1 MISVCIPTYNGEKY
15 IKAQLDS
22 IIPQLNNDDE
32 IIISDDGSTD
42 RTIKIV
48 ENYKDNRI
56 KIYIHEKCS
65 TFSNYPYYKISKN
78 VENALIHASGD
89 LIFLSDQ
96 DDIWMNNK
104 VETVQ
109 QTIGDNLVLL
119 HDCTIIDGNK
129 NELVPSYYIQNKSKA
144 GLISN
149 LINSSYLG
157 SCMAIKKEILKTAL
171 PFPVIPVPHDI
182 WFGLIA
188 DWKGKMKIS
197 DKKLIM
203 YRRHGNNHSSS
214 SGKSDFS
221 FSFKIIYRINI
232 LIALIS
238 RLILKRRSDII

>member
-22 IIPQLNNDDE
+22 IIPQLSAVDE
-32 IIISDDGSTD
+32 IIVSDDGSTD
-42 RTIKIV
+42 TTIEIV
-48 ENYKDNRI
+48 ESYKDNRI

-65 TFSNYPYYKISKN
+65 TFSKYPYYKISKN
-78 VENALIHASGD
+78 VENALVHATGD

-96 DDIWMNNK
+96 DDIWMKNK

-109 QTIGDNLVLL
+109 QTMGENLVLL
-119 HDCTIIDGNK
+119 HDCIIIDENK
-129 NELVPSYYIQNKSKA
+129 NELCSSYFLQNKSKA

-171 PFPVIPVPHDI
+171 PFPAIPVPHDI

-188 DWKGKMKIS
+188 DWKGKIKINEN
-197 DKKLIM
+197 KLVM

-214 SGKSDFS
+214 SGKSEFS
-221 FSFKIIYRINI
+221 LSFKIIYRINI

-238 RLILKRRSDII
+238 RLILKK